1 MYRGSAFK
9 QFLIDRLAM
18 GFENKP
24 ICEEFEK
31 IMGIPITE
39 AEIETIVV
47 SAADD
52 IKLREQELL
61 HELLSQNTF
70 SALYDIRRQLD
81 EVRQEARASGDLKT
95 YAQLT
100 NSSLKSV
107 EVLIGLTERFK
118 SRQEQQAAI
127 GTQNNILVLN
137 MLEKDGALKII
148 DVERVKRLLTSTEV
162 AHEE

>member
-1 MYRGSAFK
+1 
-9 QFLIDRLAM
+9 M